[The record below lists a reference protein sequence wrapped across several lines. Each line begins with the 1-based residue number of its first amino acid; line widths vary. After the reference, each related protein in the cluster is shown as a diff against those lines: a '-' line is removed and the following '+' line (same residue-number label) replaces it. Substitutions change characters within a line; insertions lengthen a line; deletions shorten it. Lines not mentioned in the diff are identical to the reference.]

1 MSLIM
6 LSYQHAYHAGNYA
19 DVLKH
24 AVLTYILGYMQHKDA
39 AFFYLETH
47 AGRGLYDLNGP
58 MAQKTREYQA
68 GITQIWQKRTQCPA
82 AFAEYL
88 NIVSSLNAEDGLRYY
103 PGSPRIA
110 QHFLRPQDRMMAFEL
125 HPREFE
131 LLSSLPKSGKKTHY
145 KASDGLQALR
155 SELPPLEKR
164 AVICIDPSYEVKD
177 DYKTIPNTLEQAL
190 QRFAQGVYLLWY
202 PIIDMHQHARW
213 VRRLEAL
220 NTSKTLRVESY
231 LAKPPLQGML
241 GHGLWI
247 INPPYTLT
255 KDVASLLDWLEPLL
269 GMNSEARVISYQEK
283 P

>member
-1 MSLIM
+1 M

-24 AVLTYILGYMQHKDA
+24 AVLTYVLAYMQQKDA

-47 AGRGLYDLNGP
+47 AGRGLYDLHGP

-68 GITQIWQKRTQCPA
+68 GIAQVWQQRAQCPKV
-82 AFAEYL
+82 FSEYL
-88 NIVSSLNAEDGLRYY
+88 GILQNLNPDNSLRQY

-110 QHFLRPQDRMMAFEL
+110 QHFLRAQDRMMAFEL
-125 HPREFE
+125 HPREYE
-131 LLSSLPKSGKKTHY
+131 LLSTMPKSGKKIHY
-145 KASDGLQALR
+145 KSSDGLQALR
-155 SELPPLEKR
+155 SELPPPEKR
-164 AVICIDPSYEVKD
+164 AVICIDPSYEIKD
-177 DYKTIPNTLEQAL
+177 DYKTIPQMLDQAL
-190 QRFAQGVYLLWY
+190 QRFAQGVYVLWY
-202 PIIDMHQHARW
+202 PIIDLHQHTRW

-220 NTSKTLRVESY
+220 QTNKALRLESY
-231 LAKPPLQGML
+231 LANPPLQGMM

-255 KDVASLLDWLEPLL
+255 KDAVMLLDWLEPVL
-269 GMNSEARVISYQEK
+269 GMNSEARIISYQER